1 MRNKLNFITVFII
14 TIAGCYNKP
23 LTPSVQPRAINK
35 MTQNEILDTIAKK
48 PPMGWNSYNCFG
60 GNVTETEVKA
70 NADYMAEKLKQFGW
84 EYIVVDFLWYCDDIN
99 SAEKMANR
107 RPHQYIDEFGR
118 LIPSVKLHPSSEGG
132 KGLKPLGGY
141 IHSKG
146 LKFGLHIMRGIPR
159 QAIEANTPVKNSQ
172 VKAADIA
179 NLPDTCVWYG
189 GLTGVNMT
197 KTGAQE
203 YYNSLFELYA
213 EWGVDYIKVDDIVF
227 PYHADEIEAV
237 RKAGGICFIAH
248 PEDGTL
254 PAFNETDISWVNW
267 DVTGYTGIEL
277 WNGFSEL
284 KSVARGKWDAV
295 AYAFFPAYIPHGP
308 LPETLR
314 RWDELTAQG
323 RQVVAVGG
331 SDAHAQHLS
340 MGPLHRII
348 FPYAYHFSSIN
359 THTLVPSPLSGDL
372 AKDRKMVF
380 DALANGHCY
389 VGYDLPAPTRGF
401 RFSAQGREIN
411 AIMGDEI
418 VSSTPVTLQAKLPSP
433 AEMQLLKNGKVI
445 KSTDDEMLTYITD
458 GPGVYRIEAY
468 IHFLGK
474 MRGWVFSNPIYVR

>member
-237 RKAGGICFIAH
+237 RKAIDNCGRPIVLSLSPGPAAICNPKHLRENANMWRISGDFWDKWPALKRQLELCRDWAPLVTEGHWPDADMLPLGKLNIRTELKNSPERFTNFSKDEQYFLMTLWSIFRSPLMIGGNMPDNDEFTLSLITNEEVIRLNQNSTNNREIRNQNGISIWTADDMENQVKYLAVFNIDDSEKIVILPVLSIETSARTLKNLWDKSAIFIAGEN
-248 PEDGTL
+248 PSVVI
-254 PAFNETDISWVNW
+254 PAH
-267 DVTGYTGIEL
+267 G
-277 WNGFSEL
+277 
-284 KSVARGKWDAV
+284 AV
-295 AYAFFPAYIPHGP
+295 LF
-308 LPETLR
+308 
-314 RWDELTAQG
+314 
-323 RQVVAVGG
+323 
-331 SDAHAQHLS
+331 
-340 MGPLHRII
+340 
-348 FPYAYHFSSIN
+348 
-359 THTLVPSPLSGDL
+359 
-372 AKDRKMVF
+372 
-380 DALANGHCY
+380 
-389 VGYDLPAPTRGF
+389 
-401 RFSAQGREIN
+401 
-411 AIMGDEI
+411 AI
-418 VSSTPVTLQAKLPSP
+418 QK
-433 AEMQLLKNGKVI
+433 
-445 KSTDDEMLTYITD
+445 
-458 GPGVYRIEAY
+458 
-468 IHFLGK
+468 
-474 MRGWVFSNPIYVR
+474 